1 MSHTKIL
8 LILRDPVDRAFS
20 EYKNKRDL
28 MVKGAQKATFW
39 VNGHAKFAAF
49 AASLKAATSGCTPS
63 DLYAACKPCMRF
75 LREIE
80 SEQTI
85 VVDRRAPP
93 NATDE
98 GRCEVPPVVW
108 QSWYHIFLPR
118 YLLLGHR
125 VLLEFFDDMSAD
137 AASMMT
143 RVGEFLA
150 LPSFNYSTSVAYNT
164 EHRRGA
170 YINVASASSGR
181 DGVTVSTATGSST
194 ASSVGNNAAK
204 APPQQKSVQWRQRQ
218 TRCTAW
224 AAGPPAQLVE
234 ACNPRWAPPSQQ
246 FRRSL
251 TPQWRERYDHIH
263 KQ

>member
-1 MSHTKIL
+1 
-8 LILRDPVDRAFS
+8 
-20 EYKNKRDL
+20 
-28 MVKGAQKATFW
+28 
-39 VNGHAKFAAF
+39 
-49 AASLKAATSGCTPS
+49 
-63 DLYAACKPCMRF
+63 
-75 LREIE
+75 
-80 SEQTI
+80 
-85 VVDRRAPP
+85 
-93 NATDE
+93 
-98 GRCEVPPVVW
+98 
-108 QSWYHIFLPR
+108 
-118 YLLLGHR
+118 
-125 VLLEFFDDMSAD
+125 MSAD

-204 APPQQKSVQWRQRQ
+204 AATAAKERSVAAKADLGVLHGLLGHSVQRLQEVL
-218 TRCTAW
+218 A
-224 AAGPPAQLVE
+224 
-234 ACNPRWAPPSQQ
+234 NPRWAPPSQQ

-251 TPQWRERYDHIH
+251 PPQWRERYRSDIYA